1 MAESV
6 RGAIIAA
13 GEGSRLRADGFRVPK
28 PLVEVA
34 GLPLIGA
41 VLRNFTAAGITAITI
56 ILNEQERECVEWVR
70 RHCPGLEI
78 DFIVKTTAS
87 SLESFREVT
96 GRGPAGPMLVST
108 VDAWC
113 AAEDFARFAA
123 VAAEVGALLVV
134 DMAHIA
140 GLVAVGFHP
149 SPVPHADL
157 VTSTTH
163 KTLRGPRGGFVLA
176 RAAHA
181 EKLDKAVFPMLQGG
195 PLMHVIAAKAV
206 CFGEALTDAFRAY
219 QKRVVENAATLATAL
234 ESHGFDLV
242 SGGTDNHLMLVDLRR
257 RSLTGKVAEEA
268 LHRARLTVNKN
279 AVPNDPQKPW
289 VTSGIRL
296 GTPALTTRGFGGE
309 EMRQIAG
316 WIARV
321 LDRPDDQETGR
332 TVEREVAELA
342 KGFPLFAW
350 EPALR

>member
-70 RHCPGLEI
+70 THCPGLEI

-123 VAAEVGALLVV
+123 AAASRPDDATVLAVTPFVSDEKPLWVTLGAGGRVEALGKVDSGLVTAGVYRVSDRVRRLAPARPLGRLREYLGWLQERGEPLYGEIIETVV
-134 DMAHIA
+134 DVDRA
-140 GLVAVGFHP
+140 LDVA
-149 SPVPHADL
+149 SA
-157 VTSTTH
+157 
-163 KTLRGPRGGFVLA
+163 
-176 RAAHA
+176 
-181 EKLDKAVFPMLQGG
+181 
-195 PLMHVIAAKAV
+195 
-206 CFGEALTDAFRAY
+206 EALTRGAR
-219 QKRVVENAATLATAL
+219 RV
-234 ESHGFDLV
+234 
-242 SGGTDNHLMLVDLRR
+242 
-257 RSLTGKVAEEA
+257 
-268 LHRARLTVNKN
+268 
-279 AVPNDPQKPW
+279 
-289 VTSGIRL
+289 
-296 GTPALTTRGFGGE
+296 
-309 EMRQIAG
+309 
-316 WIARV
+316 
-321 LDRPDDQETGR
+321 
-332 TVEREVAELA
+332 
-342 KGFPLFAW
+342 
-350 EPALR
+350 